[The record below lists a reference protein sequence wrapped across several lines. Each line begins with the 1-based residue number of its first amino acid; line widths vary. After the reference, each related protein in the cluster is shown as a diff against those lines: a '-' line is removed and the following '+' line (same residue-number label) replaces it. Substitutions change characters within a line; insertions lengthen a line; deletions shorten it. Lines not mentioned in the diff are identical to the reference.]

1 MIILS
6 VLLFIVSLVLIVVIA
21 IQPSKGEGLGSIGGG
36 SQMFFGKNKGLEAF
50 LEKLTTGLAVAFF
63 LLTIIAGLF

>member
-1 MIILS
+1 MNILTI
-6 VLLFIVSLVLIVVIA
+6 LLLIVSLALIVVIA
-21 IQPSKGEGLGSIGGG
+21 IQPSKGEGLGSLGGG

-50 LEKLTTGLAVAFF
+50 LEKFTTGLAVTFF